1 MDRNW
6 YLRFTV
12 VVATIV
18 VAWLALWPSL
28 GRLDENG
35 RLAHGS
41 VLPANLVAPEWV
53 RETFRGRISPGLDIR
68 GGLRLMYEVEVDGYV
83 EEERNRVAERILRE
97 VGVALRALT
106 DDEAENP
113 PAEKLAR
120 LRERVTVRKVGA
132 SSIRLVFRDAADA
145 SKIDRDWVREHHD
158 DFRIDASREGD
169 EAKEVFLTYRDARID
184 EMRTTAVQQA
194 VLTIERRIDSLGLRE
209 ASVSGRDRDIIVEVP
224 GADERTF
231 ENIRSIISR
240 TARLEFKIVDEGQAT
255 WMPGPEVQ
263 LPAGVTRSGN
273 NLLAEG
279 DAGRDALEQL
289 IRTFTVPDD
298 HVLAVG
304 DTGES
309 GRTTR
314 YTVFYLLD
322 ATDVTGDDIDSA
334 QVQFN
339 DQEANR
345 PVVGIQFKGPGAT
358 DFEELTGR
366 NVGKKMAIVL
376 DDRVMSAPVIQERIG
391 GGRAQ
396 ITLGNSFGQNLMD
409 EANNLVVV
417 LKSGALPARLRPSN
431 EQMLGP
437 TLGPAAVAQATK
449 GAVIGIGIILIFM
462 LVYYQFAGFVADI
475 MVLVNLLMQLA
486 IMAMFE
492 ATLTL
497 PGIAATALTVGMS
510 IDANVLITERIREEL
525 RAGRTA
531 RAAVDQGFDRA
542 FWSIFDGQITTLIA
556 GLVLFQFGTG
566 PIKGFSVMLMIGM
579 ITSLFTGIFCSKVVL
594 DWYVRGLKR
603 QHIPVG

>member
-12 VVATIV
+12 VIATV
-18 VAWLALWPSL
+18 VLAWLALWPSL
-28 GRLDENG
+28 GTAG
-35 RLAHGS
+35 QAGGI
-41 VLPANLVAPEWV
+41 LPEGARAPKWV
-53 RETFRGRISPGLDIR
+53 RDTFRGRISPGLDIR

-97 VGVALRALT
+97 VGVALRVLT
-106 DDEAENP
+106 DAELENP
-113 PAEKLAR
+113 PAEKLTA
-120 LRERVTVRKVGA
+120 LAQRVTVRKVGS
-132 SSIRLVFRDAADA
+132 SSIRLVFRNAADA
-145 SKIDRDWVREHHD
+145 AKIDRDWVREHHD
-158 DFRIDASREGD
+158 DFRLDASRREGNLD
-169 EAKEVFLTYRDARID
+169 VFMTYRDAKLG
-184 EMRTTAVQQA
+184 ELQTTAVAQA
-194 VLTIERRIDSLGLRE
+194 VQTIERRIDALGLRE

-224 GADERTF
+224 GADEASF
-231 ENIRSIISR
+231 DNIRGIISR
-240 TARLEFKIVDEGQAT
+240 TARLEFKIVDEAT
-255 WMPGPEVQ
+255 TWLPADAV
-263 LPAGVTRSGN
+263 LPAGVERGGN
-273 NLLAEG
+273 GLVG
-279 DAGRDALEQL
+279 DGETGRAALEAFL
-289 IRTFTVPDD
+289 RTLTVPDD
-298 HVLAVG
+298 HVLVVG
-304 DTGES
+304 DGGNE
-309 GRTTR
+309 GNETR
-314 YTVFYLLD
+314 YTSYYLID
-322 ATDVTGDDIDSA
+322 ATNVSGDDIDTA
-334 QVQFN
+334 MVQFN

-345 PVVGIQFKGPGAT
+345 PVVAIQFKGPGST

-366 NVGKKMAIVL
+366 NVGKRMAIVL
-376 DDRVMSAPVIQERIG
+376 DDRVMSAPTINERIG

-396 ITLGNSFGQNLMD
+396 ITLGASFGQDLMD
-409 EANNLVVV
+409 EANDLVVV

-431 EQMLGP
+431 EQMIGP
-437 TLGPAAVAQATK
+437 TLGPVAVRQATK
-449 GAVIGIGIILIFM
+449 GAMIGIGIILAFM
-462 LVYYQFAGFVADI
+462 LLYYQFAGFVADI
-475 MVLVNLLMQLA
+475 MVLLNLLMQLA
-486 IMAMFE
+486 IMATFE

-556 GLVLFQFGTG
+556 GVVLFQFGTG